1 MDRILMV
8 EDDLAL
14 GTALE
19 FSLNDEGYAVTRA
32 GSIREVRACL
42 QQESFHIILLD
53 VNLPDGSGYDLCK
66 EIRKHSGTPII
77 FLTALDEEANVV
89 MGLELRANDYLTKP
103 FGIRELLARIK
114 VQLRTNPVSDARHLL
129 LSGDLTA
136 DLAQTRISR
145 KGQPLAL
152 TALEYKLL
160 VMFLRNPLQTLKRED
175 ILLHISGEEGGYFD
189 ENTLSVY
196 IKRLRE
202 KIEED
207 AKNPRYILTKRG
219 LGYQWGVEVTEQ

>member
-1 MDRILMV
+1 MFVAGILSYYFAGCQ
-8 EDDLAL
+8 LA
-14 GTALE
+14 
-19 FSLNDEGYAVTRA
+19 R
-32 GSIREVRACL
+32 R
-42 QQESFHIILLD
+42 Q
-53 VNLPDGSGYDLCK
+53 
-66 EIRKHSGTPII
+66 IRKKWATPIL

-89 MGLELRANDYLTKP
+89 MGLELGANDYLTKP

-129 LSGDLTA
+129 ISGDLTA
-136 DLAQTRISR
+136 DLAQTRIVR

-160 VMFLRNPLQTLKRED
+160 VMFLRNPMQTLKRED

-207 AKNPRYILTKRG
+207 AKNPRYILTKLG

>member
-1 MDRILMV
+1 M
-8 EDDLAL
+8 
-14 GTALE
+14 
-19 FSLNDEGYAVTRA
+19 
-32 GSIREVRACL
+32 
-42 QQESFHIILLD
+42 
-53 VNLPDGSGYDLCK
+53 
-66 EIRKHSGTPII
+66 
-77 FLTALDEEANVV
+77 
-89 MGLELRANDYLTKP
+89 
-103 FGIRELLARIK
+103 
-114 VQLRTNPVSDARHLL
+114 
-129 LSGDLTA
+129 
-136 DLAQTRISR
+136 AQTRIVR

-160 VMFLRNPLQTLKRED
+160 VMFLRNPMQTLKRED

-219 LGYQWGVEVTEQ
+219 LGYQWGLR

>member
-19 FSLNDEGYAVTRA
+19 FSLTDEGYAVTRA
-32 GSIREVRACL
+32 GSIREARACL

-66 EIRKHSGTPII
+66 EIRKQWATPIL

-89 MGLELRANDYLTKP
+89 MGLELGTNDYLTKP

-114 VQLRTNPVSDARHLL
+114 VQLRTDP
-129 LSGDLTA
+129 G
-136 DLAQTRISR
+136 I
-145 KGQPLAL
+145 
-152 TALEYKLL
+152 
-160 VMFLRNPLQTLKRED
+160 
-175 ILLHISGEEGGYFD
+175 
-189 ENTLSVY
+189 
-196 IKRLRE
+196 
-202 KIEED
+202 
-207 AKNPRYILTKRG
+207 
-219 LGYQWGVEVTEQ
+219 GYQTPVNQRGPDR